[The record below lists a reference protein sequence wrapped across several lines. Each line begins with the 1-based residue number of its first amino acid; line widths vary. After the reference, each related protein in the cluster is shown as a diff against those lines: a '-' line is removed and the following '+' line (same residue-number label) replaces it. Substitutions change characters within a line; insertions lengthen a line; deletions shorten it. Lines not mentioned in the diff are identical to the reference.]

1 MHVVS
6 MSPAIFLDRDGVI
19 IENRPHY
26 VRSWADVAVYP
37 QALSVLARLRELP
50 YKFVIVTNQSV
61 VGRGGISLGAAQA
74 INERLVAKIV
84 EAGGRIDGVFM
95 CPHTPQDGCECRK
108 PRPGLLFQ
116 AARALAIDLS
126 SSWMIG
132 DALTDVMA
140 GQAAGVRR
148 RALVLTGRGPAQLA
162 QPAADDIH
170 PFSIYKNLEAALGTL
185 LSRDDA
191 DVRTKMQGDGSRP

>member
-1 MHVVS
+1 MA

-19 IENRPHY
+19 IENRADY
-26 VRSWADVAVYP
+26 VRCWGDVAIYP
-37 QALSVLARLRELP
+37 QALSILARLRDLP

-61 VGRGGISLGAAQA
+61 VGRARISLETAQA

-95 CPHTPQDGCECRK
+95 CPHAPQDDCDCRK

-116 AARALAIDLS
+116 AAEALDIDLS

-140 GQAAGVRR
+140 GKAAGVDRT
-148 RALVLTGRGPAQLA
+148 ALVLTGRGEAQVGR
-162 QPAADDIH
+162 PEADDVG
-170 PFSIYKNLEAALGTL
+170 PFSVFEDLSAAL
-185 LSRDDA
+185 SRVA
-191 DVRTKMQGDGSRP
+191 GRAEGDGRVEE